1 MEMLCV
7 QKNSAVLALSLLVQV
22 CSAGIGIMVG
32 GPVLSRDED
41 DWEPVYRIY
50 EGQEWDSHD
59 DYLSQERGARFGD
72 KDDSQFRSWKLDQ
85 WHHDK
90 IQKVKVELYD
100 DGDEV
105 AEFEFEGTMQNLTSF
120 FSPAN
125 LRRSSYGDI
134 PDGLSGTR
142 FPGDDFS
149 FDGDDDSR
157 HWAISSV
164 HKGDCRNDEG
174 WIQVIDKPTPG
185 RDRCVCGYENVA
197 KYPTIMYAKGN
208 RKARWGDRNAV
219 GHADMMQVS
228 VSHVPYP
235 ARQQPRAPVMQQPVV
250 MSQQPPQMMPQQPP
264 QMMQPQP
271 PMMQPQMVQQQPGM
285 MPMFPQQVA
294 MYSGDDGK

>member
-1 MEMLCV
+1 MRCFPW
-7 QKNSAVLALSLLVQV
+7 NSAVLALSLLVQV
-22 CSAGIGIMVG
+22 CSAGIF
-32 GPVLSRDED
+32 GPARDAVREAFNED

-50 EGQEWDSHD
+50 ENHEWDSHD
-59 DYLSQERGARFGD
+59 DYLSQERSARFGD

-90 IQKVKVELYD
+90 IHKVKVELYD

-105 AEFEFEGTMQNLTSF
+105 AEFEFEGTLQNLTSF
-120 FSPAN
+120 FSHAN

-134 PDGLSGTR
+134 PDGLSGR
-142 FPGDDFS
+142 PFPGDDFS

-157 HWAISSV
+157 HWAISYR
-164 HKGDCRNDEG
+164 HRGDCRNDEG

-208 RKARWGDRNAV
+208 RKARWSDKNAV

-235 ARQQPRAPVMQQPVV
+235 ARQQPQPPVVQQPAAIP
-250 MSQQPPQMMPQQPP
+250 QQPQQLQPQMMS
-264 QMMQPQP
+264 MQNF
-271 PMMQPQMVQQQPGM
+271 
-285 MPMFPQQVA
+285 MFEL
-294 MYSGDDGK
+294 KK